1 MKLDEQYKLIY
12 FKDLGD
18 ERGNLVV
25 IEGEGMDI
33 PFDIKRVFYIYGS
46 DDTVVRGQHANR
58 ETEFLLVNVGGSS
71 KVKVDNGTETAV
83 IELNKPGMGLYLS
96 PMVWKDMYDFSADSI
111 LLVLCSRHYDGTE
124 YIYEVMGTPKIS
136 IVIPV
141 YYNEDT
147 LMDLYQDMKEKILGQ
162 IGPYELVFVDDGS
175 GDDSWKIM
183 NEIKDM
189 DENVRLVKLS
199 RNFGEHA
206 ALLAGLSV
214 CTGDCAV
221 TKQADLQEDST
232 LILEMYES
240 WKKGNKVVL
249 AVRRSRDE
257 NAVKVFFAN
266 MYYAMVRKFVNKNMP
281 VGGCD
286 CYLVDRQVIEVL
298 ERLEEKNSS
307 LTLQVLW
314 VGFKTDMVYFDRKD
328 REKGK
333 SRWTFAKKFK
343 LVMDSMMSFSYVP
356 IRFMTYIGVVFDLF
370 AMILMISVLAEYF
383 TKGVPILGWAS
394 LMCVILLSA
403 GLILSMLGVLGE
415 YVWRTLDASRARPPF
430 IIDEVRK
437 PVREG
442 QAERTET

>member
-1 MKLDEQYKLIY
+1 M
-12 FKDLGD
+12 
-18 ERGNLVV
+18 
-25 IEGEGMDI
+25 
-33 PFDIKRVFYIYGS
+33 S
-46 DDTVVRGQHANR
+46 
-58 ETEFLLVNVGGSS
+58 
-71 KVKVDNGTETAV
+71 
-83 IELNKPGMGLYLS
+83 
-96 PMVWKDMYDFSADSI
+96 
-111 LLVLCSRHYDGTE
+111 
-124 YIYEVMGTPKIS
+124 KIS

-183 NEIKDM
+183 NEIKAL

-298 ERLEEKNSS
+298 ERLDEKNSS

-370 AMILMISVLAEYF
+370 ALVLMISVLVEYF
-383 TKGVPILGWAS
+383 TNGVPILGWAS

-403 GLILSMLGVLGE
+403 GLILSMLGILGE
-415 YVWRTLDASRARPPF
+415 YVWRTLDASRTRPPF
-430 IIDEVRK
+430 IIDE
-437 PVREG
+437 
-442 QAERTET
+442 ERTPGHGSAADNEDI

>member
-1 MKLDEQYKLIY
+1 M
-12 FKDLGD
+12 
-18 ERGNLVV
+18 
-25 IEGEGMDI
+25 
-33 PFDIKRVFYIYGS
+33 S
-46 DDTVVRGQHANR
+46 
-58 ETEFLLVNVGGSS
+58 
-71 KVKVDNGTETAV
+71 
-83 IELNKPGMGLYLS
+83 
-96 PMVWKDMYDFSADSI
+96 
-111 LLVLCSRHYDGTE
+111 
-124 YIYEVMGTPKIS
+124 KIS

-147 LMDLYQDMKEKILGQ
+147 LMDLYQDMKAKILGQ

-183 NEIKDM
+183 NEIKM
-189 DENVRLVKLS
+189 LDENVRLVKLS

-298 ERLEEKNSS
+298 ERLDEKNSS

-370 AMILMISVLAEYF
+370 ALVLMISVLVEYF
-383 TKGVPILGWAS
+383 TNGVPILGWAS

-403 GLILSMLGVLGE
+403 GLILSMLGILGE
-415 YVWRTLDASRARPPF
+415 YVWRTLDASRTRPPF
-430 IIDEVRK
+430 IIDE
-437 PVREG
+437 
-442 QAERTET
+442 ERTPGHGSAADNEDI